1 MSGKYRN
8 RKEKPA
14 ASVRGSGAART
25 PSGPR
30 ISLEQWRALVAVV
43 DAGGYAQAAARLH
56 KSQSAVTYAVQKL
69 QSLLGVEAFRIEGR
83 KAVLT
88 DTGQLL
94 YRRGQALLEEA
105 EHAEHAAR
113 TLSAGWEAE
122 IRLAVEIVFPSWL
135 LLSVL
140 DRFGAEAPNTRIEL
154 VESVLGGTAEAL
166 LEGRA
171 DIAIAPQVPPG
182 FLGESLMRMRA
193 VPMAAPTHPLHRL
206 GRPLMLRDLRAH
218 RHIVV
223 RDTSSRRTPKSMWL
237 EAKQRWTVSHI
248 ATSIEAVVAGYGF
261 AWFVEERVRREL
273 ESGALQ
279 PLPLA
284 EGGER
289 FAEMYLV
296 LADREGAGP
305 GVLRLATLLREG
317 VAAECRAH
325 GRAPPGPPAPR
336 TRSRRARTVR

>member
-1 MSGKYRN
+1 VSAN
-8 RKEKPA
+8 
-14 ASVRGSGAART
+14 
-25 PSGPR
+25 PR

-43 DAGGYAQAAARLH
+43 DAGGYAQAAERIH

-69 QSLLGVEAFRIEGR
+69 QAQLGVQAFRLEGR

-105 EHAEHAAR
+105 ENAEQAAR

-135 LLSVL
+135 LLRVL
-140 DRFGAEAPNTRIEL
+140 DRFGAEAPNTRIEVL
-154 VESVLGGTAEAL
+154 ESVLGGTSEAL

-171 DIAIAPQVPPG
+171 ELAIAPQVPPG

-193 VPMAAPTHPLHRL
+193 RPMAAPGHPLHAL
-206 GRPLMLRDLRAH
+206 GRPLTLRDLRAH
-218 RHIVV
+218 RNIVV
-223 RDTSSRRTPKSMWL
+223 RDTGSRRTTKSMWL
-237 EAKQRWTVSHI
+237 EVKQRWTVSHI

-273 ESGALQ
+273 DSGALL
-279 PLPLA
+279 PLPMVENA
-284 EGGER
+284 ER
-289 FAEMYLV
+289 YAEMYLV
-296 LADREGAGP
+296 YADSEGAGP
-305 GVLRLATLLREG
+305 GVRRLGALLREG
-317 VAAECRAH
+317 VATACASRDAPAN
-325 GRAPPGPPAPR
+325 APPRETSPGAAKPAGR
-336 TRSRRARTVR
+336 MRK

>member
-1 MSGKYRN
+1 M
-8 RKEKPA
+8 A
-14 ASVRGSGAART
+14 AN
-25 PSGPR
+25 PR

-43 DAGGYAQAAARLH
+43 DAGGYAQAAERLH

-88 DTGQLL
+88 DTGHLL

-135 LLSVL
+135 LLAVL

-154 VESVLGGTAEAL
+154 LESVLGGTAEAL

-171 DIAIAPQVPPG
+171 DLAVTPQVPPG
-182 FLGESLMRMRA
+182 FLGAALMRMRA
-193 VPMAAPTHPLHRL
+193 VPMAAPTHPLHAL
-206 GRPLMLRDLRAH
+206 GRPLTLRDLRAH
-218 RHIVV
+218 RHVVV
-223 RDTSSRRTPKSMWL
+223 RDTGSRRTSKSMWL

-273 ESGALQ
+273 ESGALA
-279 PLPLA
+279 PLPIA

-296 LADREGAGP
+296 LADPEGAGP
-305 GVLRLATLLREG
+305 GVRRLATLLREG
-317 VAAECRAH
+317 VAAECGKRGAASAA
-325 GRAPPGPPAPR
+325 RPTAR
-336 TRSRRARTVR
+336 RRAARR